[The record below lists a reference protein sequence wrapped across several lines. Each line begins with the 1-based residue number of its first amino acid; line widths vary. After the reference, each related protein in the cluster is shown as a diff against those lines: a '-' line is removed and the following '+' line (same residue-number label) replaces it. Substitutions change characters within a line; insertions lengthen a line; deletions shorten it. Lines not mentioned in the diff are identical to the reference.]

1 MRVRLFVESSTT
13 DGNQSP
19 SPVVTVSIGADHVMP
34 SADDRASSQ
43 FVVPVQ
49 STPTVQPSGVLC
61 QFHHA
66 ATRPPLLVT
75 VTLGAKPQS
84 LPLETATGDVHVAP
98 SVDLIA

>member
-1 MRVRLFVESSTT
+1 MSTRLFAGSSTT

-19 SPVVTVSIGADHVMP
+19 SPVVTVSIGAVHATP
-34 SADDRASSQ
+34 SADDRASNQ

-66 ATRPPLLVT
+66 ATRPPPLAS
-75 VTLGAKPQS
+75 VTLGANAQS
-84 LPLETATGDVHVAP
+84 FPLEIATGGVQVVP